1 MRSGW
6 SASTSGD
13 AARSATTTIPHEG
26 NALRLAAMKPLDEER
41 FAALVDQA
49 LDELPDRFW
58 ARLDNVAV
66 VVEDVNA
73 EDPSLLGLYEGIPQT
88 DRWEYSGVLPDKITV
103 YRLALC
109 EMCGDET
116 ELVEQVKITVVHE
129 VAHHLGI
136 EEDALHELGWG

>member
-1 MRSGW
+1 
-6 SASTSGD
+6 
-13 AARSATTTIPHEG
+13 
-26 NALRLAAMKPLDEER
+26 MKPLDEER